1 MRNNK
6 DTNLIF
12 KEIENIA
19 LLIDSFINLRDSND
33 LKVIK
38 NELFILEEN
47 LKEITKLKT
56 KKDKVKIKFL
66 ENILEKL
73 NIVLINLEKIKNNQP
88 LAYFINLDKM
98 TEILI
103 KNVYRY
109 SEYDDNN
116 EELRFLIK
124 EDYKTLKAYEE
135 SSKRIL
141 LTYLIENPS
150 NMKEVL
156 SLIKVGEMY
165 VCIMESILN
174 SIDYCFGIEK

>member
-1 MRNNK
+1 MKNSK
-6 DTNLIF
+6 DSNLIF
-12 KEIENIA
+12 KELENIA
-19 LLIDSFINLRDSND
+19 LLIDSFINLKDNND

-56 KKDKVKIKFL
+56 KKDKIKIKFL

-73 NIVLINLEKIKNNQP
+73 YLILIILEKIEDKEP

-109 SEYDDNN
+109 SEYDKDN
-116 EELRFLIK
+116 EELLSLIK

-135 SSKRIL
+135 SNKRIL
-141 LTYLIENPS
+141 LTYLIENPD

-156 SLIKVGEMY
+156 SLIKVGEIY
-165 VCIMESILN
+165 ICIMESIP
-174 SIDYCFGIEK
+174 